1 MPSKKRSK
9 PRNAARTRAWKANR
23 VVIVETQS
31 HDKLSLLRETLDQ
44 SGFWLRL
51 KERTQQAGLPI
62 DQLRILIKPDLE
74 TFDFNAPT
82 GTDIELVEHLID
94 LLHDEGYTRVAVGS
108 AADGWDKWLENRDVC
123 VLADLVGYH
132 YITPSQRPYDFLDL
146 SEELVPV
153 EFSREGALSG
163 RSLSRAWVYAH
174 FRINFAKNK
183 THEEFC
189 FALALQNL
197 LTVLP
202 KADQEYLALIRVPQA
217 DVCLELLRICP
228 PHFNLIDAFTSNHG
242 SAGSREPHT
251 IETRTLVAS
260 ADTLLVDWA
269 ASLKMGI
276 DAYASPVN
284 AHSLREVGLP
294 KDYEI
299 AGSLAPYPGWINV
312 PPLLVDSVRQRNE
325 WAGFA
330 HVATPWMQTINR
342 ELFPFKSVLDDQ
354 LNAFL
359 TKYLSQ
365 PDSNP
370 GVSAALMALNYSTAF
385 AGRALEAYRINYS
398 KEFLSWKET
407 PLGFDT
413 AAYTA
418 ADYEAVV
425 AYMMPLQRII
435 AETPPEP
442 NGLRWRYLDNSV
454 LFEFSHL
461 TPVPFRKFVARVDIS
476 RSVQSMNDYI
486 GGACVPV
493 LRDSKGKIIYQAERN
508 IYLPQ
513 PNWMVLFSGKHIDVC
528 KLEFI
533 EYKPRSHKIFWR
545 TVKSL
550 NGSAEF
556 DDGIVTFAAE
566 GRDSTRVTIIA
577 RQKFTL
583 PLFWQ
588 AVNMD
593 LFPQIKNVLVVDA
606 YTRYFRQTIANFEA
620 QYQGRESRIGR
631 LGGTQPAQP
640 LEKLAEV
647 FSKLGKSLNF
657 GAVPGLLRGLGV
669 EWQRSGAPGC
679 TVDED
684 GFRHF
689 PGGTAERTTS
699 DGAFDLAMCF
709 PQMRA
714 ETASFF
720 TDLAD
725 AMRKDLR
732 LAPEENRGKDLFPA

>member
-1 MPSKKRSK
+1 M
-9 PRNAARTRAWKANR
+9 
-23 VVIVETQS
+23 
-31 HDKLSLLRETLDQ
+31 LRETLHQ

-51 KERTQQAGLPI
+51 KERTQQAVLRA
-62 DQLRILIKPDLE
+62 DQLRILIKPDME
-74 TFDFNAPT
+74 TFDLNSPT

-94 LLHDEGYTRVAVGS
+94 LLHNEGYTHVAVGS
-108 AADGWDKWLENRDVC
+108 AADGWDRWLENRDVR
-123 VLADLVGYH
+123 VLAELAGYH
-132 YITPSQRPYDFLDL
+132 YITPCQRPYDFLDL
-146 SEELVPV
+146 SEELVPA

-163 RSLSRAWVYAH
+163 RSLASAWVDAH

-197 LTVLP
+197 LSVLP
-202 KADQEYLALIRVPQA
+202 KEDREYLALIRVPPP
-217 DVCLELLRICP
+217 DLCLEILRKCP
-228 PHFNLIDAFTSNHG
+228 PHFNLIDAFASNHG
-242 SAGSREPHT
+242 SAGTREPHPL
-251 IETRTLVAS
+251 ETRTLIAS
-260 ADTLLVDWA
+260 ADTLLADWA

-276 DAYASPVN
+276 DPYASPVN
-284 AHSLREVGLP
+284 ARSLQEVGLP

-299 AGSLAPYPGWINV
+299 AGSLSPYPGWINV
-312 PPLLVDSVRQRNE
+312 PPLLVHSVRQRNE

-330 HVATPWMQTINR
+330 RIATPWMQTINR

-359 TKYLSQ
+359 TEYLSH
-365 PDSNP
+365 PDSNFA
-370 GVSAALMALNYSTAF
+370 VYSALMALNYSVAF
-385 AGRALEAYRINYS
+385 AGGALEAYRINYS
-398 KEFLSWKET
+398 KELLRWKET

-413 AAYTA
+413 ADYAA
-418 ADYEAVV
+418 ADYKAVV

-461 TPVPFRKFVARVDIS
+461 TPVPFRKFVARVDIT

-486 GGACVPV
+486 GGASVPIA
-493 LRDSKGKIIYQAERN
+493 RDNKGKIIYQAERN

-513 PNWMVLFSGKHIDVC
+513 PNWMVFFCGKHIDVC

-545 TVKSL
+545 TIKSL
-550 NGSAEF
+550 NSSADF

-566 GRDSTRVTIIA
+566 GKDSTRVTIVA
-577 RQKFTL
+577 RQKFAL

-588 AVNMD
+588 AVNID
-593 LFPQIKNVLVVDA
+593 LLPQIKNVLVVDA

-631 LGGTQPAQP
+631 PAGTPPPQP
-640 LEKLAEV
+640 LETLAEV
-647 FSKLGKSLNF
+647 FSKLGESLNF
-657 GAVPGLLRGLGV
+657 SGLPSLLRSFGV
-669 EWQRSGAPGC
+669 EWQRNGAPGC

-689 PGGTAERTTS
+689 PAATPDRTS
-699 DGAFDLAMCF
+699 SRGAFDLANLF

-720 TDLAD
+720 TDLAE
-725 AMRKDLR
+725 AMRKDLG
-732 LAPEENRGKDLFPA
+732 LTPEQNRRNSLLPA